1 VTPTEPISCA
11 FSVARASRNPALE
24 ELYFTPPHPGNNAV
38 ENGNADLDSE
48 HSVGFDV
55 SLWWRSSIASGEV
68 TFFANRINDFM
79 FRRFTGAVDE
89 ESGLAVTEFDQADA
103 SMKGIESHVDLR
115 VTPILWVE
123 GGLDYVRGDLT
134 SFDLPMPR
142 VRPLR
147 GLAGVHVRR
156 NAFEAGIDGTFTAKQ
171 DRVYALGFSGTTIGE
186 TPPDGYNL
194 LKLFASYTFGTGTT
208 ANTITM
214 RLDATR
220 ALCHNHLKDFA
231 PEMGRNLAVASS
243 VRF

>member
-1 VTPTEPISCA
+1 VTPTEPIPCA

-24 ELYFTPPHPGNNAV
+24 ELYFTPPHSGNNAV

-68 TFFANRINDFM
+68 TFFANRINDFI

-142 VRPLR
+142 SAAITWSRWRACPQ
-147 GLAGVHVRR
+147 
-156 NAFEAGIDGTFTAKQ
+156 EC
-171 DRVYALGFSGTTIGE
+171 FS
-186 TPPDGYNL
+186 
-194 LKLFASYTFGTGTT
+194 
-208 ANTITM
+208 NTITM

-220 ALCHNHLKDFA
+220 ALCHNHLQDFA

>member
-24 ELYFTPPHPGNNAV
+24 ELYFTPPHSGNNAV

-68 TFFANRINDFM
+68 TFFANRINEFI

-134 SFDLPMPR
+134 SFDLPMPQ
-142 VRPLR
+142 VPPLR

-156 NAFEAGIDGTFTAKQ
+156 NAFQIPSRCASTRPGPS
-171 DRVYALGFSGTTIGE
+171 VTTICRISRQKWDE
-186 TPPDGYNL
+186 TSRSPPVSG
-194 LKLFASYTFGTGTT
+194 FEAV
-208 ANTITM
+208 
-214 RLDATR
+214 R
-220 ALCHNHLKDFA
+220 
-231 PEMGRNLAVASS
+231 GR
-243 VRF
+243 